1 MRRSLF
7 RPEFLIERLGL
18 AKLLRKGSVA
28 RSLIKLMAH
37 LILICAENNTD
48 VWILGKSLNHS
59 FTSSLLVSSW
69 APDDVHYIKVEKKKG
84 KISYREP
91 STSKGPNFNHKLK
104 AIPPSDDSL
113 TWRAI
118 DKFFL
123 TFSLNVKLTSCLQYL
138 QWYSYNTILFKQRQ
152 CLGLQRVIKQYI
164 NETDKPKT
172 QRSIFS
178 ADLPTQSWHCSR
190 DVGQCNEDH
199 RKTSQP
205 FIFLQKCVVGNPSQ
219 RQVTVISW
227 SSYYMDC

>member
-1 MRRSLF
+1 MS
-7 RPEFLIERLGL
+7 EFWENHWITH
-18 AKLLRKGSVA
+18 LLP
-28 RSLIKLMAH
+28 L
-37 LILICAENNTD
+37 C
-48 VWILGKSLNHS
+48 
-59 FTSSLLVSSW
+59 SW
-69 APDDVHYIKVEKKKG
+69 ARGLLIMYTKSRWKKRKEKFLTENHQLPKARILTINSKLYPHQMTLLHEEQSIKF
-84 KISYREP
+84 S
-91 STSKGPNFNHKLK
+91 
-104 AIPPSDDSL
+104 
-113 TWRAI
+113 
-118 DKFFL
+118 L

-138 QWYSYNTILFKQRQ
+138 QWYSYNTILFKQRP
-152 CLGLQRVIKQYI
+152 CLELQRVIKQYI